1 MNLPAVVLMLA
12 LAAPT
17 ASTAAQAPDAMANA
31 NAQVM
36 AGCSHLAI
44 HTLDQAVQ
52 AGPQAGE
59 LRTEARLLAA
69 TGHSA
74 LAAQRWRALLRLRPG
89 DAEALGALSDA
100 ALGEELP
107 VPGPKLQ
114 ATPDPGLGLWVSGG
128 GRPQLDAVNAYN
140 LAAPLGQHVRYLFVR
155 AGTWTLDGS
164 RSHWTLDLAQARMA
178 AQLLAGD
185 AAVHLWL
192 DGSVRG
198 ARRVDPGTWTRL
210 AADLARALASDP
222 RLAGVQLYPHEGG
235 PGIYPLCAALR
246 RVLTVPLSLAVPADQ
261 PEAFRYADFVVLRP
275 QPQRGSVADQVGWV
289 RDLAAPFLHSAAA
302 QGAWGM
308 VGLDAMEAP
317 DVFTA
322 GRAGLSQALPQGGA
336 GFLGLAVWGLV
347 ADDEGRCAD
356 LAPGVWNAMQVPLE
370 QP

>member
-1 MNLPAVVLMLA
+1 MSLPRAALLILA
-12 LAAPT
+12 LAAPPVARAADA
-17 ASTAAQAPDAMANA
+17 ASRAD
-31 NAQVM
+31 AQVA
-36 AGCSHLAI
+36 AGWPHLAI

-52 AGPQAGE
+52 AVPRAGE
-59 LRTEARLLAA
+59 LRAEARLLAS
-69 TGHSA
+69 TGHPG
-74 LAAQRWRALLRLRPG
+74 LASQRWRALLRLRPG
-89 DAEALGALSDA
+89 DPEALGALSDA
-100 ALGEELP
+100 ALGEALP

-140 LAAPLGQHVRYLFVR
+140 LAAPVGQHVRYLFVR

-185 AAVHLWL
+185 ASVHLWL

-198 ARRVDPGTWTRL
+198 ARRVDPGTWARL
-210 AADLARALASDP
+210 AAELARALAVDP

-235 PGIYPLCAALR
+235 PALYPLCAALR

-261 PEAFRYADFVVLRP
+261 PDAFRYADFVVLRP
-275 QPQRGSVADQVGWV
+275 QPQRGSEADQLGWV
-289 RDLAAPFLHSAAA
+289 RDLAAPFLRSAAA
-302 QGAWGM
+302 QGGWGM
-308 VGLDAMEAP
+308 VGLAAREGLDGFM
-317 DVFTA
+317 A
-322 GRAGLSQALPQGGA
+322 GRGGLSQALPQDGS

-356 LAPGVWNAMQVPLE
+356 LAPGVWSAMQAPLE
-370 QP
+370 RP